1 MPASSH
7 SILSCSS
14 AELDSKLIKAQEEV
28 ELVALAARKL
38 IDENAKV
45 ALSQEEFEKKY
56 SALTSRYETEVAT
69 LEKFQA
75 EKKKIDSRI
84 VEIKCF
90 LKTFLEQ
97 PDILEEWDLRVFNF
111 MIEKA
116 VVHQNKEIEFCF
128 YNGRKVRI

>member
-1 MPASSH
+1 M
-7 SILSCSS
+7 
-14 AELDSKLIKAQEEV
+14 AEQI
-28 ELVALAARKL
+28 
-38 IDENAKV
+38 
-45 ALSQEEFEKKY
+45 
-56 SALTSRYETEVAT
+56 
-69 LEKFQA
+69 